1 MKYTSTLR
9 QNIKVAK
16 DLRELYLIGYLQEL
30 HFNKYNRE
38 KYQLIDSL
46 SSWSIDFKLIKKA
59 FPDDADL
66 KIFLLKTISRFK
78 SHTLKTIP
86 WEKYDDLALKFFKKV
101 PWRQKSEKLCIDF
114 INTTKSIDISVYRS
128 IPKPILK
135 KSEPLIRLLL
145 SRCKKEDYKSFIV
158 NSLFLDTYE
167 ANKKLWTSNSKY
179 FVLWLEHRDDTN
191 PCNMTNEWEFS
202 SQPFNSRHWMVKDF
216 AKFNFFPEEL
226 KKSKKIIRAIIPTI
240 ERYITFPGK
249 DRAPKILQLDK
260 KQLIHEYLKNYSDFF
275 KMLDKDLLM
284 SLNHTEAISIMNI
297 IEIAHKNN
305 IFIDTFTYAFLK
317 RCIEDRK
324 NSLLAKAHMKL
335 KRINKRDI

>member
-16 DLRELYLIGYLQEL
+16 DPRELYLIGYLQEL

-66 KIFLLKTISRFK
+66 KIFLSKTISRFK

-86 WEKYDDLALKFFKKV
+86 WENYDDLALKFFKKV

-114 INTTKSIDISVYRS
+114 IKTTKSIDISVYRS

-145 SRCKKEDYKSFIV
+145 SRCKKEDYKSFLV

-167 ANKKLWTSNSKY
+167 AHKKLWTSNSKY
-179 FVLWLEHRDDTN
+179 FVLWLEHRDDSN
-191 PCNMTNEWEFS
+191 PYNMTSECEFS
-202 SQPFNSRHWMVKDF
+202 SQPFESRHWMLKDF

-240 ERYITFPGK
+240 ERLITIPGK
-249 DRAPKILQLDK
+249 DRAIAIQVLPA
-260 KQLIHEYLKNYSDFF
+260 YLKNYSDFF

-324 NSLLAKAHMKL
+324 NSLLARAHIKL
-335 KRINKRDI
+335 KRIKDRVCDTN

>member
-1 MKYTSTLR
+1 M
-9 QNIKVAK
+9 
-16 DLRELYLIGYLQEL
+16 
-30 HFNKYNRE
+30 
-38 KYQLIDSL
+38 
-46 SSWSIDFKLIKKA
+46 
-59 FPDDADL
+59 
-66 KIFLLKTISRFK
+66 
-78 SHTLKTIP
+78 
-86 WEKYDDLALKFFKKV
+86 
-101 PWRQKSEKLCIDF
+101 
-114 INTTKSIDISVYRS
+114 
-128 IPKPILK
+128 
-135 KSEPLIRLLL
+135 LL

-191 PCNMTNEWEFS
+191 PYNMTNEWEFS

-240 ERYITFPGK
+240 ERYITFPGT

>member
-191 PCNMTNEWEFS
+191 PYNMTNEWEFS

-216 AKFNFFPEEL
+216 AKFNFLNFGFF
-226 KKSKKIIRAIIPTI
+226 KKL
-240 ERYITFPGK
+240 
-249 DRAPKILQLDK
+249 ILQNDV
-260 KQLIHEYLKNYSDFF
+260 LK
-275 KMLDKDLLM
+275 LLK
-284 SLNHTEAISIMNI
+284 LSI
-297 IEIAHKNN
+297 
-305 IFIDTFTYAFLK
+305 
-317 RCIEDRK
+317 
-324 NSLLAKAHMKL
+324 
-335 KRINKRDI
+335 